1 MTERPGEGLQNLLRQ
16 FNSARRLKCSLI
28 NNTSPGGG
36 TVYATDL
43 KSVGLT
49 TLWVRIPPRVQ
60 NTNTT
65 HLGGICI
72 LRPGATQLLV
82 LRVEFEARSDVF
94 VCQRQGK
101 NRERRASRNFRQEIY
116 L

>member
-1 MTERPGEGLQNLLRQ
+1 
-16 FNSARRLKCSLI
+16 
-28 NNTSPGGG
+28 
-36 TVYATDL
+36 
-43 KSVGLT
+43 
-49 TLWVRIPPRVQ
+49 
-60 NTNTT
+60 
-65 HLGGICI
+65 
-72 LRPGATQLLV
+72 V